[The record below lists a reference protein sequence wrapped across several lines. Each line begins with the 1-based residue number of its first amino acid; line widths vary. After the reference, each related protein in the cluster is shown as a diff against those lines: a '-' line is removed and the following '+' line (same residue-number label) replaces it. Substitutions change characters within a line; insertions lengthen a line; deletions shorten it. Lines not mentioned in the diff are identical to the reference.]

1 MVAGNILV
9 TSLATGCH
17 MPTTGAPFESTNK
30 ILNWVGGPDVGLW
43 VSTGASF
50 EALSALDGWGA
61 FEGSASTTDTVR
73 TTDLVSGL
81 WGTIGDAD
89 VSGWGPSA
97 WGVFTDWPDDWL
109 VAVEDG
115 DGQSVGLAF
124 LACDSDF
131 DGYDDIRCGGLDC
144 DDTTTFVRPGR
155 DETCDGR
162 DNDCDTLVDED
173 PIDADAWYRDLD
185 GDGFGDVEDM
195 VLSCTSRA
203 GSPTTRTASI
213 PMRVYS
219 PMRLS
224 CATPST
230 TTATARQTS
239 CPRSMPVPGTETGT
253 ATVTEPR
260 AEATSPARHP
270 GFVASGEDCNDN
282 NPFIHPDAV
291 DIPYDGVD
299 QDCDGEDLCDLDA
312 DGWLAPVCGGED
324 CDDACSGCWPGAEE
338 VPYDGIDQDCDGAD
352 FCDVDGDGYDAAAC
366 GGLDCADDD
375 GAISPSITDLPYDG
389 VDADCDGR
397 SDYDGDGDG
406 DDGIAWGGTDC
417 DDDNPTVY
425 AGAREIVD
433 GIDNDCNG
441 FAEDDDED
449 EDGLSSETEILL
461 GLDPTDPD
469 MDDDGLADGQE
480 VVDGILID
488 SDLDGTPDALDV
500 DDDDDGILTSTEILG
515 FEWRDNDDA
524 PPDNDGDGE
533 PNHLDLDADD
543 DGAVDALELDVDS
556 DGDGWPDFVDADND
570 DDGVPDSVEVG
581 VDTDG
586 DGLTDRLDSDDDDD
600 GIPTWIETAVDT
612 DGDGTA

>member
-1 MVAGNILV
+1 MVGAMLVLLLSVVAPASAHLRVLVYGPSGSGEADWMDYGDEVVVWDEDEWRAASTSDFMDFDALVVGDSGCSPPTAGQLDALIDTRSTWAPVVAGNILV

-195 VLSCTSRA
+195 VLSCTPLT
-203 GSPTTRTASI
+203 G
-213 PMRVYS
+213 RVTNDEDCLDTDEGVF
-219 PMRLS
+219 PDAPELCDAIDNNCHGER
-224 CATPST
+224 
-230 TTATARQTS
+230 TS
-239 CPRSMPVPGTETGT
+239 CRSRYVPGTETGT
-253 ATVTEPR
+253 ATVTEPQPKLPR
-260 AEATSPARHP
+260 LLATPWI
-270 GFVASGEDCNDN
+270 VASSEDCSDN
-282 NPFIHPDAV
+282 PSSTRMRWTSVRWRRKDMTEKICV
-291 DIPYDGVD
+291 I
-299 QDCDGEDLCDLDA
+299 LCR
-312 DGWLAPVCGGED
+312 WLAGSACGGED

-338 VPYDGIDQDCDGAD
+338 VLCDGITKTVMAQTSVMSTVMATMQP
-352 FCDVDGDGYDAAAC
+352 VRP
-366 GGLDCADDD
+366 GLC
-375 GAISPSITDLPYDG
+375 
-389 VDADCDGR
+389 R
-397 SDYDGDGDG
+397 
-406 DDGIAWGGTDC
+406 
-417 DDDNPTVY
+417 
-425 AGAREIVD
+425 
-433 GIDNDCNG
+433 
-441 FAEDDDED
+441 
-449 EDGLSSETEILL
+449 
-461 GLDPTDPD
+461 
-469 MDDDGLADGQE
+469 
-480 VVDGILID
+480 
-488 SDLDGTPDALDV
+488 
-500 DDDDDGILTSTEILG
+500 
-515 FEWRDNDDA
+515 
-524 PPDNDGDGE
+524 
-533 PNHLDLDADD
+533 
-543 DGAVDALELDVDS
+543 
-556 DGDGWPDFVDADND
+556 
-570 DDGVPDSVEVG
+570 
-581 VDTDG
+581 
-586 DGLTDRLDSDDDDD
+586 
-600 GIPTWIETAVDT
+600 
-612 DGDGTA
+612 